1 MAYKIKFTAEADKD
15 LTRLDKQQANRILN
29 YLAQIESL
37 DNPQARGIA
46 LTGSLGG
53 LWRYRVGNYRVVCHI
68 QAHVLVVLVVRIGH
82 RHDIYK
88 QT

>member
-1 MAYKIKFTAEADKD
+1 MAYTIKFTAEADKE
-15 LTRLDKQQANRILN
+15 LKRLDKQQANRILN

-37 DNPQARGIA
+37 DNPQARGKA

-68 QAHVLVVLVVRIGH
+68 QAQVLVVLVVRIGH
-82 RHDIYK
+82 RRDIYK

>member
-1 MAYKIKFTAEADKD
+1 MAYTIKFTAEADKE
-15 LTRLDKQQANRILN
+15 LKRLDKQQANRILN

-37 DNPQARGIA
+37 DNPQARGKA

-68 QAHVLVVLVVRIGH
+68 QAQVLIELVVRIGH
-82 RHDIYK
+82 RRDIYK

>member
-1 MAYKIKFTAEADKD
+1 MAYTIKFTAEADKE
-15 LTRLDKQQANRILN
+15 LKRLDKQQANRILN

-37 DNPQARGIA
+37 DNPQARGKA

-68 QAHVLVVLVVRIGH
+68 QAQVLIVLVVRIGH
-82 RHDIYK
+82 RRDIYK